1 MLHRILPIIVAL
13 LVFVDAFLLLALWEV
28 SFFAWLTHPN
38 AIITSSIILIQL
50 PLLYAIV
57 YMAYIG
63 PVQKL
68 NQEIAKFMTGISEE
82 ASLSPNSLSKGMND
96 IISFFIKSL
105 QILKVFKQEIREGR
119 QLKSE
124 VDIAS
129 EIQKHIFKKE
139 ETIVPSL
146 EIALATTPSS
156 EVGGDSFDIISGKS
170 SNYYIYIGDVTG
182 HGVPSG
188 FVMMMVN
195 ALISAFA
202 LTETSGAPI
211 LAATN
216 HILKP
221 RIKQN
226 MMMTA
231 VMLRWDE
238 MLQALYYTGAGHEY
252 ILVYRAKTN
261 TIEKIK
267 TKWVALGMVRD
278 ITKVIEEKRIPLD
291 VGDVVILYTDGI
303 SEARYRSEQNGML
316 FGTDRIIDSIMHSG
330 EKTAASIFQ
339 KLTIDLSAFM
349 GYNHKQYDDITLIVA
364 RFVWPGQWATL
375 NDIPDKIDSA
385 HITEWN
391 WWMVNNVSEKSL

>member
-1 MLHRILPIIVAL
+1 
-13 LVFVDAFLLLALWEV
+13 
-28 SFFAWLTHPN
+28 
-38 AIITSSIILIQL
+38 
-50 PLLYAIV
+50 
-57 YMAYIG
+57 MAYIG

-82 ASLSPNSLSKGMND
+82 ASLTPNSLSKWMND

-139 ETIVPSL
+139 ETVVPSL

-156 EVGGDSFDIISGKS
+156 EVGWDSFDIVSGKS
-170 SNYYIYIGDVTG
+170 SNYYIYIGDVTW

-261 TIEKIK
+261 TVEKIK

-316 FGTDRIIDSIMHSG
+316 FGTERIIDSIMHS
-330 EKTAASIFQ
+330 EQKTASSIFQ

-364 RFVWPGQWATL
+364 RFVWPGQWVTL
-375 NDIPDKIDSA
+375 NDIPDQIDSA

-391 WWMVNNVSEKSL
+391 WWRSHVSEKSL